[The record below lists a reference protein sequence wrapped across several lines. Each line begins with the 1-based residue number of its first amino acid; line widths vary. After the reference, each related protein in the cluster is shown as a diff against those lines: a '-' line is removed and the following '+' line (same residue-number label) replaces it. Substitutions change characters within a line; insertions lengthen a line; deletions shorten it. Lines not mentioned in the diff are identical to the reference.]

1 MGNITSYVEEFR
13 NIDFEKKAF
22 DEVDS
27 LVLSQVSYYNFCC
40 GAFAQKDF
48 SSSLTEVLHTDYERI
63 IDATTTIKE
72 DDTAFLEALKME
84 GRHGNLR
91 ASNYIERLDVEAEKQ
106 FSAITFELKEKE
118 YYIAFR
124 GTDNSV
130 TGWEED
136 FAMSYEEFIP
146 AQKDALEYAM
156 HIMDKFEGYFY
167 IGGHSK
173 GGNLS
178 VYTAIHLPLRYRR
191 RLLGVFDH
199 DGPGFVEAVYVGEA
213 YWNVRS
219 LIRKTVPKS
228 SVIGMMWQADDNYK
242 VVLSDAKL
250 LAQHDPFT
258 WIVEDGKFAEA
269 PEIDA
274 FARYTKVA
282 LESWLDTFSRVER
295 RQLVNIVFDTI
306 YGAGIDS
313 FSEITEDTLPSVL
326 RLIAEIADT
335 SEEERKIV
343 LAAVRQFFMVSK
355 KEIPAVVRAE
365 RGAKLEKQSQKIK
378 TRLEDA
384 KTDIRRQI
392 EEKTKK

>member
-1 MGNITSYVEEFR
+1 M
-13 NIDFEKKAF
+13 
-22 DEVDS
+22 
-27 LVLSQVSYYNFCC
+27 
-40 GAFAQKDF
+40 
-48 SSSLTEVLHTDYERI
+48 
-63 IDATTTIKE
+63 
-72 DDTAFLEALKME
+72 
-84 GRHGNLR
+84 
-91 ASNYIERLDVEAEKQ
+91 
-106 FSAITFELKEKE
+106 
-118 YYIAFR
+118 
-124 GTDNSV
+124 
-130 TGWEED
+130 
-136 FAMSYEEFIP
+136 
-146 AQKDALEYAM
+146 
-156 HIMDKFEGYFY
+156 
-167 IGGHSK
+167 
-173 GGNLS
+173 
-178 VYTAIHLPLRYRR
+178 
-191 RLLGVFDH
+191 
-199 DGPGFVEAVYVGEA
+199 
-213 YWNVRS
+213 RS

-269 PEIDA
+269 SEIDA

-282 LESWLDTFSRVER
+282 LESWLDTFSRAER

-335 SEEERKIV
+335 PEAERKIV
-343 LAAVRQFFMVSK
+343 LAAVRQFFTVSK

-365 RGAKLEKQSQKIK
+365 RGAKLEEQSQKIK